1 MRTITTKGP
10 GGIEASGDPVALLAE
25 LCGFLLAAMRR
36 RELSATLAEWP
47 SAA

>member
-1 MRTITTKGP
+1 M
-10 GGIEASGDPVALLAE
+10 EVLLPE

-36 RELSATLAEWP
+36 RELAATLMGWP